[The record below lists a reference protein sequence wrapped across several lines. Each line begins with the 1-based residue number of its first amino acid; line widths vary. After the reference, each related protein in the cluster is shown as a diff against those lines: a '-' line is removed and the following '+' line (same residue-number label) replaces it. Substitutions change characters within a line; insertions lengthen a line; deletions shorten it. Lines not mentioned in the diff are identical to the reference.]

1 MWYYKVERP
10 RPQADKPLFQMVE
23 STPTIYYPS
32 AIERQRIADGT
43 PMTYFSPRNQVG
55 RPEQTAL
62 TFATINKSS
71 HEEAEE
77 EKEEKETVEK
87 SIDANAVLRRFLG
100 R

>member
-1 MWYYKVERP
+1 MWYFKVDRP
-10 RPQADKPLFQMVE
+10 RPQPDKPLFQMVE

-55 RPEQTAL
+55 RPEQPAL
-62 TFATINKSS
+62 TLATVNKS
-71 HEEAEE
+71 HAETP
-77 EKEEKETVEK
+77 EKEEEPVAK